1 MASSRRLPVGL
12 TIAVLIG
19 LAILC
24 SLGVW
29 QVQRLHW
36 KEHLLGRIAALQ
48 AAPAQP
54 ADAALDRLARGGDLD
69 FTRVTA
75 DCPGLGAAPFLEL
88 HAIRDGQAGSRLI
101 SPCAV
106 AGQRYRTLLVDRG
119 FVADVI
125 SARPPVNRAD
135 RTPLRVTGVLRAPDP
150 PNAFT
155 PPNETQANHWYSRDV
170 AAMARTLGAPAPAP
184 LMLMAETSTNPGW
197 KALVPAPLPTEIP
210 NRHLEYAIT
219 WFGLAGA
226 LLAVYAAMLW
236 RMWKS

>member
-1 MASSRRLPVGL
+1 MIGPRRFPVGL
-12 TIAVLIG
+12 TLATLIA

-24 SLGVW
+24 GLGVW

-36 KEHLLGRIAALQ
+36 KQDLLARIAALK

-54 ADAALDRLARGGDLD
+54 GVGALDPRAPGGEQNITPVAAAR
-69 FTRVTA
+69 
-75 DCPGLGAAPFLEL
+75 PGLGDAPFLEL

-101 SPCAV
+101 SACAV
-106 AGQRYRTLLVDRG
+106 SGLRFRTLLIDRG
-119 FVADVI
+119 FVGDTI
-125 SARPPVNRAD
+125 SARPPADGAD
-135 RTPLRVTGVLRAPDP
+135 RTPLRVVGVLRAPDP

-155 PPNETQANHWYSRDV
+155 PPNDVRANHWYARDSPPI
-170 AAMARTLGAPAPAP
+170 AKPLGAPAPAP
-184 LMLMAETSTNPGW
+184 LMLLAETSTNPGW
-197 KALVPAPLPTEIP
+197 KALIPEPLPAEIP

-226 LLAVYAAMLW
+226 LMAVYAAMLW

>member
-1 MASSRRLPVGL
+1 MADTRRVPVGL

-24 SLGVW
+24 GLGVW
-29 QVQRLHW
+29 QVRRLHW
-36 KEHLLGRIAALQ
+36 KQDLLARIAALDT
-48 AAPAQP
+48 APAQP
-54 ADAALDRLARGGDLD
+54 AEAALDRLAQGGDLN
-69 FTRVTA
+69 FTRVA
-75 DCPGLGAAPFLEL
+75 VDCPGLGGAPFLEL

-101 SPCAV
+101 SACPV
-106 AGQRYRTLLVDRG
+106 AGLRYRTLLVDRG
-119 FVADVI
+119 FVGDTI
-125 SARPPVNRAD
+125 SARPPAGGAD
-135 RTPLRVTGVLRAPDP
+135 RTPLRVVGVLRAPDP

-155 PPNETQANHWYSRDV
+155 PPNEAQANHWYSRDIP
-170 AAMARTLGAPAPAP
+170 AMAKVLGAPAPAP
-184 LMLMAETSTNPGW
+184 LMLLAESSTNPGW
-197 KALVPAPLPTEIP
+197 KALVPEALPPEIP